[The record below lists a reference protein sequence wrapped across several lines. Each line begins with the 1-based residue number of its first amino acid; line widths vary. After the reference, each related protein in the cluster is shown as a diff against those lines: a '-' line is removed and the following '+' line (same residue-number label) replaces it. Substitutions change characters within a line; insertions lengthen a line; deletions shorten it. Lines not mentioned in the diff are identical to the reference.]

1 MIGENLRDNLLRR
14 QAGFRSTMITHQIG
28 KAGNRAVEAIVRAFA
43 ASRINPNFLT
53 FIGMAINAVAAYLFA
68 QDYFRWAGAT
78 IILAGIFDLTD
89 GRVARFTGRV
99 TPFGGFFDSV
109 MDRYSDLILLIGLLV
124 YYGRVNRFGYVTL
137 VAVAMIGSVMVSYT
151 RARAE
156 NMIPS
161 CKVGFL
167 ERPERVVLLIIGALS
182 DRMEAVLWVIAV
194 MSNFTVIHRMV
205 HTWQE
210 ARRLAQQTSQRQA

>member
-1 MIGENLRDNLLRR
+1 
-14 QAGFRSTMITHQIG
+14 MITHQIG
-28 KAGNRAVEAIVRAFA
+28 KAGNRAVEGIVRAFA

-68 QDYFRWAGAT
+68 WDYFFWAGMT
-78 IILAGIFDLTD
+78 VILAGIFDLTD

-124 YYGRVNRFGYVTL
+124 YYGRVSRFTYVTL
-137 VAVAMIGSVMVSYT
+137 VAVAMIGSVMVSYS

-156 NMIPS
+156 NTIPS

-167 ERPERVVLLIIGALS
+167 ERPERVVLIIIGALAN
-182 DRMEAVLWVIAV
+182 RMEPVLWVIAIL
-194 MSNFTVIHRMV
+194 SNFTVIHRVV

-210 ARRLAQQTSQRQA
+210 TRRLAGQQPQRQA